1 VPRCSR
7 SLLARLLHT
16 GALVSALALANGD
29 SWAQTRSPTGDT
41 DADLFASMLDG
52 NPQDPQRF
60 RKTRKK
66 DDRNRFDRLSGFRS
80 EPGSGAGSTGF
91 DSTNGNLRKSK
102 SPAKTNPTNGLA
114 RTPTKQK
121 PPVRPGTDGKSPEAG
136 QPAAGV
142 APTDAA
148 LSPKLLKPPVAPL
161 LLELKNNARP
171 GAPPPTPDAET
182 VTVAT
187 VPPLWRPIQDQKPFD
202 PLGTQVDAFN
212 FRPAMEY
219 SRGYDTNPARLGLPP
234 ISGSWFNL
242 YAPDFQMAS
251 NWGRHEFTGY
261 LRGSYMA
268 FDTAHRFDRPN
279 IDGKLNGRIDVTTL
293 TRMLL
298 EGRFILGTD
307 VPGSPNIQ
315 ADLAHLPIFTTVGGS
330 VGVSQSFNRFEVT
343 AKNGVDRTQYQKSVF
358 IDGET
363 ESNSDRNFDQYNA
376 SLRASYEL
384 SPGWQPFAEIAANRR
399 VHPVTLDRSG
409 LDRDSAGYIAKAG
422 ARLNLATITGE
433 FAVGYLNQ
441 MYLAPL
447 PNAGGYLVEGSVLWA
462 PSALTTAKLFAST
475 TVAES
480 PLFLTSAVLTRQI
493 GVEINHAFRRW
504 LIATTRFVVAHDI
517 YSGDIRKDDRYAISA
532 ALSYFFTRE
541 FALKGEYRYEWE
553 HANIRGSNYVASV
566 WLLGLRLQR

>member
-1 VPRCSR
+1 M
-7 SLLARLLHT
+7 LLAS
-16 GALVSALALANGD
+16 ALVSALTLANGG
-29 SWAQTRSPTGDT
+29 AFTQTTSRPSDK
-41 DADLFASMLDG
+41 DADLFAPLLDESS
-52 NPQDPQRF
+52 QDSQR
-60 RKTRKK
+60 RKAGKK
-66 DDRNRFDRLSGFRS
+66 DDRNRFNPVSSPRS
-80 EPGSGAGSTGF
+80 EPGSGAGATGF
-91 DSTNGNLRKSK
+91 DSTNGSLRKSK
-102 SPAKTNPTNGLA
+102 SATKPEPTSGLAKTSAKP
-114 RTPTKQK
+114 K
-121 PPVRPGTDGKSPEAG
+121 PPVRPGTDGKP
-136 QPAAGV
+136 PAAVQPSEG
-142 APTDAA
+142 ATPDTA
-148 LSPKLLKPPVAPL
+148 LSPKLLKPAVAPL

-171 GAPPPTPDAET
+171 GAPPPFPDAET

-187 VPPLWRPIQDQKPFD
+187 VPALWRPIQDQKPFD
-202 PLGTQVDAFN
+202 PLGIQVGAFN

-219 SRGYDTNPARLGLPP
+219 SRGYDTNPPRLGLPP

-242 YAPDFQMAS
+242 YAPEFQMAS
-251 NWGRHEFTGY
+251 NWGRHELTGY

-268 FDTAHRFDRPN
+268 FDTAHRVDRPN

-298 EGRFILGTD
+298 EGRFILSTD

-330 VGVSQSFNRFEVT
+330 VGIGQTFNRLEVT
-343 AKNGVDRTQYQKSVF
+343 AKTGVDRTQYQKSVF

-363 ESNSDRNFDQYNA
+363 ESNNDRNFDQYNA

-384 SPGWQPFAEIAANRR
+384 SPAWRPFAEVAANRR
-399 VHPVTLDRSG
+399 VHPVTVDRSG
-409 LDRDSAGYIAKAG
+409 LERDSAGYVAKAG
-422 ARLNLATITGE
+422 ATLNLATVTGE

-462 PSALTTAKLFAST
+462 PTALTTAKLFAST

-480 PLFLTSAVLTRQI
+480 PLFLTSAVLTRQL
-493 GVEINHAFRRW
+493 GVEINHSFRRW

-517 YSGDIRKDDRYAISA
+517 YSGDIRKDDRYAVSA
-532 ALSYFFTRE
+532 ALSYLFTRE
-541 FALKGEYRYEWE
+541 LALKGEYRYEWE
-553 HANIRGSNYVASV
+553 RANIRGSNYVASV